1 MSYALLVVPLVTFV
15 GVTGLVMLLGFV
27 IVRRSSHVK
36 VRLDRYLGN
45 SRPTETNERK
55 VQKASKERKP
65 KRRASSTSNNRLE
78 IELEKAGLFIR
89 SSEFLLLSAF
99 ACIACVMVGFL
110 VQSGGLVIPFF
121 LGIIGLCMPLLYVR
135 TLQGKRLALFNSQ
148 IVDALGLISNSLKA
162 GYSFFQA
169 MQYAST
175 QMPSPIA
182 DEFARVVK
190 EVNLGA
196 ETEEVLESMRRR
208 VDSDDFDLVITAVLI
223 QRQVG
228 GNLSEI
234 LDTIAE
240 TVRERIR
247 IKQEIRT
254 LTAQGRVSGLVIA
267 VLPFALGLLLYSMN
281 PGYMSILFEHPVGRL
296 MIAIAVVSEIIGALI
311 IRRIVNIKV

>member
-1 MSYALLVVPLVTFV
+1 MSFTLLVMPIITFI
-15 GVTGLVMLLGFV
+15 GVTGVVMLIGLV
-27 IVRRSSHVK
+27 IMRKTNKVK
-36 VRLDRYLGN
+36 VRMDRYLGDPKQAE
-45 SRPTETNERK
+45 SVKRGE
-55 VQKASKERKP
+55 QKILKERRL
-65 KRRASSTSNNRLE
+65 KRRTTSTSNRRLE
-78 IELEKAGLFIR
+78 TELEKAGLFLR
-89 SSEFLLLSAF
+89 SSEFILLSGF
-99 ACIACVMVGFL
+99 VSVLCITVGL
-110 VQSGGLVIPFF
+110 VAQRGGLVFPFIF
-121 LGIIGLCMPLLYVR
+121 GVVGLCIPLIYIKI
-135 TLQGKRLALFNSQ
+135 LQGKRVAMFNSQ
-148 IVDALGLISNSLKA
+148 IVDAFGLISNSLKA

-196 ETEEVLESMRRR
+196 ETEDVLESMRKR
-208 VDSDDFDLVITAVLI
+208 VESDDLDLVITAVLI

-254 LTAQGRVSGLVIA
+254 LTAQGRISGLVIA
-267 VLPFALGLLLYSMN
+267 ILPFGLGLLLFSMN
-281 PGYMSILFEHPVGRL
+281 PEYMSVLFENPLGQL
-296 MIAIAVVSEIIGALI
+296 MIVVAVVSEIIGALI
-311 IRRIVNIKV
+311 IKRIVNIKV